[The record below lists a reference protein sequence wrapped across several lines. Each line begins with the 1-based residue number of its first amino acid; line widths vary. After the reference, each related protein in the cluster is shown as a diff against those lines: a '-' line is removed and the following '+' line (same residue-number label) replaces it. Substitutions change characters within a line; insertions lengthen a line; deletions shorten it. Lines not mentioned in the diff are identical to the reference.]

1 MNIENLLNLGASIIQ
16 GNDDETTTSLDTAR
30 LSSAL
35 GNLFKGNEGKLDFG
49 TLLGKMKES
58 EPGDVAASWLGNGAN
73 ESVSGETIKN
83 LIGPDK
89 IADFASTLGLSEKSA
104 EKALADALPEM
115 IDKASPDGSLME
127 NIIDKAGGLD
137 GLLGFGR
144 KLFS

>member
-1 MNIENLLNLGASIIQ
+1 MNIENLLNLGASVIQ
-16 GNDDETTTSLDTAR
+16 GNDDETTTSLDTAQ

-35 GNLFKGNEGKLDFG
+35 GNLFKGSEGKLDFG

-58 EPGDVAASWLGNGAN
+58 GLGDVAASWLGKGTN

-104 EKALADALPEM
+104 EDALADALPEM

-127 NIIDKAGGLD
+127 NIIDKAGGLG
-137 GLLGFGR
+137 GLLGFAR